1 MTHDARTS
9 GPGRWAPRPAWLLW
23 ALTLSGLAVA
33 LWLDQLLRRAGRP
46 DLTIRPHEL
55 LYLAAVVATAT
66 VGAVLGPAGRGIP
79 WAGSCW
85 PSGCR

>member
-9 GPGRWAPRPAWLLW
+9 GPGWWAPRPAWLLW

-66 VGAVLGPAGRGIP
+66 VGAVLGARRPRHPVGWFMLA
-79 WAGSCW
+79 
-85 PSGCR
+85 SGCR